1 MKNYRVSFLTGTAAM
16 LKGLEPWN
24 TDSERD
30 YDAIQEGID
39 AESEK
44 EAISLAIEYLTEPDN
59 RRAYNGGYL
68 YEYDVDQEKQRVI
81 LYDGEAII
89 AVYYDFKAE

>member
-1 MKNYRVSFLTGTAAM
+1 M

-30 YDAIQEGID
+30 YDAIQGGID

>member
-30 YDAIQEGID
+30 YDAIQGGID